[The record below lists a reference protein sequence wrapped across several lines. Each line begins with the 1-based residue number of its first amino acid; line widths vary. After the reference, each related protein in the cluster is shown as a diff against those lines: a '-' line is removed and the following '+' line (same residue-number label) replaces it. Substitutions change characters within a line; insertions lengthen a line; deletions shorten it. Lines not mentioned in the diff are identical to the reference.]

1 MNQPGSDN
9 LQVLEADH
17 KMETPP
23 LIIARQRRPWRARL
37 ARWGIMLVI
46 FVAGGVAGYS
56 VGTVRLMESESATAT
71 VVTQPNKFTEYLLGK
86 LKVDLTLT
94 DAQYLDVKKILVRS
108 HEAFNK
114 EMTQLDREMQS
125 VLTPPQW
132 AKYKERMRNRHRRGP
147 GGPGGPPSPGGSSRG
162 GPGRDGHREH
172 GGPGGGNRP
181 PRDSKTSASD
191 GKPSGRPQQDD
202 PKVIVQPK
210 SEPPQADPA
219 VEKK

>member
-1 MNQPGSDN
+1 M
-9 LQVLEADH
+9 EA
-17 KMETPP
+17 PP
-23 LIIARQRRPWRARL
+23 LMIARPRRPWRARL

-94 DAQYLDVKKILVRS
+94 DAQYPEVKKILVRS

-114 EMTQLDREMQS
+114 EMTQLDRDMQS

-191 GKPSGRPQQDD
+191 GKPAGRPQQDD
-202 PKVIVQPK
+202 PKSIVQPK
-210 SEPPQADPA
+210 SELPQADPA

>member
-1 MNQPGSDN
+1 MNQPGSGN
-9 LQVLEADH
+9 LQVLEADP
-17 KMETPP
+17 KMEAPP
-23 LIIARQRRPWRARL
+23 LMIARPRRPWRARL
-37 ARWGIMLVI
+37 ARWGIMLII

-56 VGTVRLMESESATAT
+56 VGTVRLMESETAT

-86 LKVDLTLT
+86 LKVDLSLT
-94 DAQYLDVKKILVRS
+94 DAQYLDVKKILVHS

-114 EMTQLDREMQS
+114 EMTRLDRDMQS

-147 GGPGGPPSPGGSSRG
+147 GGPGGPPSPGGFSRG

-172 GGPGGGNRP
+172 GGPGSGNRP
-181 PRDSKTSASD
+181 SLDSKGFARD
-191 GKPSGRPQQDD
+191 GKPAGRPQPDD
-202 PKVIVQPK
+202 LKAKEQPK
-210 SEPPQADPA
+210 SEPSKADPA